1 VLALLAGQRDLR
13 PYVGGSHDGVPF
25 WARDMDMR
33 CNPRLPRRT
42 VADASPVVPPR
53 CWDRRTR

>member
-33 CNPRLPRRT
+33 RALGIRCAPCRLHPLAKRRT
-42 VADASPVVPPR
+42 GGSR
-53 CWDRRTR
+53 S